1 MIDSVYRH
9 THIRERGRM
18 KAAIFHGA
26 HQALTV
32 EDVDIDD
39 PLDDEVLVRVVASG
53 VCHSDLHFVDG
64 YYEFPAPAILGHE
77 AAGIVEKVG
86 PNVNEFKPGDHVI
99 ACLSVF
105 CGHCDYCLTG
115 KTNLCSARPVR
126 AKDVP
131 ARLNWQ
137 GQPVAQFANLSAY
150 AEKMLVHRNA
160 IVKVRD
166 DMPFECAALICC
178 GVTTRVGAALNTA
191 PVEPGSMV
199 AVFGCGG
206 VGLSAIQGARIAG
219 AAMIIAVD
227 QFENKLAMGKNLG
240 ATHTV
245 DASHSDAVEAI
256 RELTGGGVDYAF
268 EAVGLKAL
276 A

>member
-1 MIDSVYRH
+1 
-9 THIRERGRM
+9 M

-26 HQALTV
+26 HTPLTV
-32 EDVDIDD
+32 EDVDIDE
-39 PLDDEVLVRVVASG
+39 PLIDEGLVRVVASG
-53 VCHSDLHFVDG
+53 VCHSGLHFVDG
-64 YYEFPAPAILGHE
+64 FYEFPAPAILGHE

-137 GQPVAQFANLSAY
+137 GQAVAQFANLSAY

-166 DMPFECAALICC
+166 DMPFEGAALIGC
-178 GVTTRVGAALNTA
+178 GVTTGVGAALNTA
-191 PVEPGSMV
+191 RVEPGSMV

-219 AAMIIAVD
+219 ARMIITVD
-227 QFENKLAMGKNLG
+227 GHNHKLGAALAPG
-240 ATHTV
+240 ATHTIK
-245 DASHSDAVEAI
+245 AATEAGARPLVEVT
-256 RELTGGGVDYAF
+256 TGGVNYASKAMGRKRASEKAF
-268 EAVGLKAL
+268 ESV
-276 A
+276 